1 MAQGKRKFKAQR
13 PGGAKKQ
20 QSKSKGTKRGG
31 KVVFRPRATA
41 TPNRKLNSSFGEP
54 AFDSPSKDEQ
64 QLLAVPFCG
73 SIRGGMR
80 PGKKVTIMGIVAPEP
95 DEFDISLTCGCDD
108 VALEISARFEDRQL
122 LRNAHVAGAWGEE
135 EAAIPFFPF
144 LAGQPFRL
152 EIHCE
157 HQRFRVFVDGQPLFD
172 FYHRV
177 RLLMSI
183 DTIQINGCLSITK
196 LN

>member
-1 MAQGKRKFKAQR
+1 MAELRMGEELRS
-13 PGGAKKQ
+13 G
-20 QSKSKGTKRGG
+20 
-31 KVVFRPRATA
+31 
-41 TPNRKLNSSFGEP
+41 TPNRKLSSSFGEP
-54 AFDSPSKDEQ
+54 AFGSSSKDEQ

-80 PGKKVTIMGIVAPEP
+80 PGKKITIMGIVDPEP
-95 DEFDISLTCGCDD
+95 DGFDISLTCGCDD
-108 VALEISARFEDRQL
+108 VALEVSARFEDRQL
-122 LRNAHVAGAWGEE
+122 LRNAHVSGSWGEE
-135 EAAIPFFPF
+135 ETAIQFFPF

-157 HQRFRVFVDGQPLFD
+157 HQSFRVLVDGQPLFD

-177 RLLMSI
+177 RSLMSI
-183 DTIQINGCLSITK
+183 DTIQISGSLSITK

>member
-1 MAQGKRKFKAQR
+1 MLYLISVKTL
-13 PGGAKKQ
+13 KQ
-20 QSKSKGTKRGG
+20 
-31 KVVFRPRATA
+31 
-41 TPNRKLNSSFGEP
+41 
-54 AFDSPSKDEQ
+54 
-64 QLLAVPFCG
+64 AVPFCG

-80 PGKKVTIMGIVAPEP
+80 PGKKLTIMGIVDSEP
-95 DEFDISLTCGCDD
+95 DGFDISLTCGCDD
-108 VALEISARFEDRQL
+108 VALEVSARFEDRQL
-122 LRNAHVAGAWGEE
+122 LRNAHVAGSWGEE

-157 HQRFRVFVDGQPLFD
+157 HQSFRVLVDGQPLFD

-177 RLLMSI
+177 HSLMSI
-183 DTIQINGCLSITK
+183 DTIQINGSLSITK